1 MQKSYNKKCFEM
13 FYQYV
18 QLELA
23 QGFLA
28 SVYPNYKVYFYVPL
42 LSVYNVVYKFCVTN
56 FILPRCYQ
64 KKIWDRHCR
73 YTLYHIW
80 QTNGY
85 IFLKLRNLWFSS
97 RINWEE

>member
-1 MQKSYNKKCFEM
+1 MQKSYNKKWFEM

-42 LSVYNVVYKFCVTN
+42 LSVYNVVYKFCVSNKFYFTKM
-56 FILPRCYQ
+56 LS
-64 KKIWDRHCR
+64 KKSGIDTH
-73 YTLYHIW
+73 
-80 QTNGY
+80 
-85 IFLKLRNLWFSS
+85 
-97 RINWEE
+97 